1 MVLLG
6 DLGAR
11 ITSFRQSMSG
21 NSDNIQAR
29 ASLICRQ
36 LVQSEPSQLTG
47 RGLDA
52 AACGCCAWLQGF
64 AGAEPALD
72 AAARKML
79 GNIWDEG
86 LRRAATIV
94 DIPGRESFHVSDTDS
109 TVCFPNTESLYA
121 VLALYRIAYGPTVPA
136 SDYSLA
142 EQCDALA
149 SSLLEHAAGRH
160 SALDGREDDTI
171 LMHVAANLYC
181 YVVPEDL
188 EDDDIVE
195 SLRTIAGR
203 WKEDR
208 SAPVDL
214 LLQRLC
220 ALEAANGLFGEWRPA
235 LPPASAVASPEGL
248 SALVRILARRLDDP
262 AALAEACAALER
274 QLSLSPDLSAAA
286 SLLEGLGALRMLTEE
301 GAVLN
306 CA

>member
-1 MVLLG
+1 
-6 DLGAR
+6 
-11 ITSFRQSMSG
+11 MSG
-21 NSDNIQAR
+21 NSENLQAR

-36 LVQSEPSQLTG
+36 LVQSEPLLLTG
-47 RGLDA
+47 RGLEA
-52 AACGCCAWLQGF
+52 AARGCCAWLQGF
-64 AGAEPALD
+64 TGAEPALD
-72 AAARKML
+72 AAVREML

-86 LRRAATIV
+86 LRRAATLV
-94 DIPGRESFHVSDTDS
+94 DTPGRESFHVSDTDS

-208 SAPVDL
+208 SAPVEL

-220 ALEAANGLFGEWRPA
+220 ALEAADGLFGEWRPA

-274 QLSLSPDLSAAA
+274 LSLDISAVA

-301 GAVLN
+301 RVVLN

>member
-1 MVLLG
+1 MVLLE

-36 LVQSEPSQLTG
+36 LVQSEPSRLTG
-47 RGLDA
+47 RGLEA
-52 AACGCCAWLQGF
+52 AARGCCAWLQGF
-64 AGAEPALD
+64 SGTDPDLD
-72 AAARKML
+72 AAARELL

-86 LRRAATIV
+86 FRAAILV
-94 DIPGRESFHVSDTDS
+94 G
-109 TVCFPNTESLYA
+109 FPNTEALYA
-121 VLALYRIAYGPTVPA
+121 VLALYRIAYGPTIAA

-142 EQCDALA
+142 EQCDAFA

-195 SLRTIAGR
+195 PLRTIAGR

-220 ALEAANGLFGEWRPA
+220 ALEAADGLFGEWRPA

-262 AALAEACAALER
+262 AALAEACAALEQ
-274 QLSLSPDLSAAA
+274 QLSLSPDISAAA

>member
-1 MVLLG
+1 MVLLE

-11 ITSFRQSMSG
+11 FTSFCQSMSG
-21 NSDNIQAR
+21 NSENLQAR

-36 LVQSEPSQLTG
+36 LVQSEPLLLTG
-47 RGLDA
+47 RGLEA
-52 AACGCCAWLQGF
+52 AARGCCAWLQGF
-64 AGAEPALD
+64 TGAEPALD
-72 AAARKML
+72 AAVREML

-86 LRRAATIV
+86 LRRAATLV
-94 DIPGRESFHVSDTDS
+94 DTPGRESFHVSDTDS

-208 SAPVDL
+208 SAPVEL

-220 ALEAANGLFGEWRPA
+220 ALDAADGLFGEWRPA

-274 QLSLSPDLSAAA
+274 QLSLSPDISAVA
-286 SLLEGLGALRMLTEE
+286 SLLEGLSAMRMLMEE
-301 GAVLN
+301 RAVLN

>member
-1 MVLLG
+1 MVLLE

-21 NSDNIQAR
+21 NSEDLQVHA
-29 ASLICRQ
+29 ALICRQ
-36 LVQSEPSQLTG
+36 FAQVIPSRLTG
-47 RGLDA
+47 RGLEA
-52 AACGCCAWLQGF
+52 AVRGCCAWLQGF
-64 AGAEPALD
+64 AGTDPDLD
-72 AAARKML
+72 AAARELL

-86 LRRAATIV
+86 LRRAATLV
-94 DIPGRESFHVSDTDS
+94 G
-109 TVCFPNTESLYA
+109 FPNTEALYA
-121 VLALYRIAYGPTVPA
+121 VLALYRIAYGPTVAA

-208 SAPVDL
+208 SAYVDL
-214 LLQRLC
+214 FLQRLC
-220 ALEAANGLFGEWRPA
+220 ALEAADGLFGEWRPA

-274 QLSLSPDLSAAA
+274 QLSLSLDLSAVA

>member
-1 MVLLG
+1 M
-6 DLGAR
+6 
-11 ITSFRQSMSG
+11 
-21 NSDNIQAR
+21 
-29 ASLICRQ
+29 
-36 LVQSEPSQLTG
+36 
-47 RGLDA
+47 
-52 AACGCCAWLQGF
+52 
-64 AGAEPALD
+64 D
-72 AAARKML
+72 AAAREML

-121 VLALYRIAYGPTVPA
+121 VLALYRIAYSPTVPA

-149 SSLLEHAAGRH
+149 SSLLEYAAGRY

-195 SLRTIAGR
+195 SLRTIAGH

-220 ALEAANGLFGEWRPA
+220 ALEAADGLFGEWRPA

-262 AALAEACAALER
+262 AALAETCAALER
-274 QLSLSPDLSAAA
+274 QLSLSLDISAAT
-286 SLLEGLGALRMLTEE
+286 SLLEGLSALRLQNEDMQ
-301 GAVLN
+301 VLN

>member
-1 MVLLG
+1 
-6 DLGAR
+6 
-11 ITSFRQSMSG
+11 MSG

-36 LVQSEPSQLTG
+36 LVQSEPSRLTG

-72 AAARKML
+72 AAAREML

-136 SDYSLA
+136 SDYSVA

-195 SLRTIAGR
+195 SLKTIAGR

-220 ALEAANGLFGEWRPA
+220 ALEAADGLFGEWRPA

-262 AALAEACAALER
+262 AALAEACVALER
-274 QLSLSPDLSAAA
+274 QLSLSPDISAVA
-286 SLLEGLGALRMLTEE
+286 SLLEGLGALLMLTEE
-301 GAVLN
+301 GVVLN

>member
-1 MVLLG
+1 MVLLE

-11 ITSFRQSMSG
+11 FTSFCQSMSG
-21 NSDNIQAR
+21 NSENLQAR

-36 LVQSEPSQLTG
+36 LVQSEPSRLTG
-47 RGLDA
+47 RGLEPA
-52 AACGCCAWLQGF
+52 ARGCCAWLHGF
-64 AGAEPALD
+64 SGTDPDLD
-72 AAARKML
+72 AAARELL

-86 LRRAATIV
+86 FRAATLV
-94 DIPGRESFHVSDTDS
+94 GFS
-109 TVCFPNTESLYA
+109 NTEALYA
-121 VLALYRIAYGPTVPA
+121 VLSLYRIAYGPTVAA

-149 SSLLEHAAGRH
+149 SSLLEHAVGRH
-160 SALDGREDDTI
+160 SAFDGCEDDTI

-188 EDDDIVE
+188 EDLEDDDIVE
-195 SLRTIAGR
+195 SLRSIAGR

-208 SAPVDL
+208 SASVDL
-214 LLQRLC
+214 LLRRLC
-220 ALEAANGLFGEWRPA
+220 AIEAADGLFGEWRPA

-274 QLSLSPDLSAAA
+274 QLSLSLDLSAVA

>member
-1 MVLLG
+1 MVLLE

-11 ITSFRQSMSG
+11 ITSFPQSMSG

-36 LVQSEPSQLTG
+36 LVQSEPSLLTG

-72 AAARKML
+72 AAAREML

-86 LRRAATIV
+86 LRRSATLV

-160 SALDGREDDTI
+160 SALDGREGDTI

-208 SAPVDL
+208 SASVDL

-274 QLSLSPDLSAAA
+274 QLSLSPDISAVA

-301 GAVLN
+301 GVVLN

>member
-1 MVLLG
+1 
-6 DLGAR
+6 
-11 ITSFRQSMSG
+11 MSG

-36 LVQSEPSQLTG
+36 LVQSEPSLLTG

-52 AACGCCAWLQGF
+52 AARGCCAWLQGF

-72 AAARKML
+72 AAAREML
-79 GNIWDEG
+79 GNIWEEG

-208 SAPVDL
+208 SASVDL
-214 LLQRLC
+214 FLQRMC
-220 ALEAANGLFGEWRPA
+220 ALEAADGLFGEWRPA

-274 QLSLSPDLSAAA
+274 QLPLSQDLSAVA
-286 SLLEGLGALRMLTEE
+286 SLLEGLSVLRLQNEE
-301 GAVLN
+301 RQVLN

>member
-1 MVLLG
+1 
-6 DLGAR
+6 
-11 ITSFRQSMSG
+11 MSG

-36 LVQSEPSQLTG
+36 LVQSEPSRLTG

-72 AAARKML
+72 AAAREML

-136 SDYSLA
+136 SDYSVA

-203 WKEDR
+203 WKEDH
-208 SAPVDL
+208 SASVNL
-214 LLQRLC
+214 FLQRLC
-220 ALEAANGLFGEWRPA
+220 ALEAADGLFGEWRPA

-274 QLSLSPDLSAAA
+274 QLPLSQDLSAAA
-286 SLLEGLGALRMLTEE
+286 SLLEGLGALRLLTEE

>member
-1 MVLLG
+1 MVLLE

-36 LVQSEPSQLTG
+36 LVQSEPSLLTG

-52 AACGCCAWLQGF
+52 AARGCCAWLQGF

-72 AAARKML
+72 AAAREML
-79 GNIWDEG
+79 GNIWEEG

-208 SAPVDL
+208 SASVDL
-214 LLQRLC
+214 FLQRMC
-220 ALEAANGLFGEWRPA
+220 ALEAADGLFGEWRPA

-274 QLSLSPDLSAAA
+274 QLPLSQDLSAVA
-286 SLLEGLGALRMLTEE
+286 SLLEGLSVLRLQNEE
-301 GAVLN
+301 RQVLN

>member
-1 MVLLG
+1 MVLLE

-11 ITSFRQSMSG
+11 VTSFRQSMSG
-21 NSDNIQAR
+21 NSDNLHAR
-29 ASLICRQ
+29 ASLVCRQ
-36 LVQSEPSQLTG
+36 LVQSEPSRLTG
-47 RGLDA
+47 RGLEA
-52 AACGCCAWLQGF
+52 AARGCCAWLQGF
-64 AGAEPALD
+64 AGTDPALD
-72 AAARKML
+72 TAAREML

-86 LRRAATIV
+86 LRRAATLV
-94 DIPGRESFHVSDTDS
+94 G
-109 TVCFPNTESLYA
+109 FPNTESLHA
-121 VLALYRIAYGPTVPA
+121 VLALYRIAYGPTVAA

-142 EQCDALA
+142 EQCDAFA

-195 SLRTIAGR
+195 PLRTIAGR

-220 ALEAANGLFGEWRPA
+220 ALEAADGLFGEWRPA

-262 AALAEACAALER
+262 AALGEACAALER
-274 QLSLSPDLSAAA
+274 QLSLSQDISTAA

>member
-1 MVLLG
+1 MVLLE

-21 NSDNIQAR
+21 NSDNIQSR

-36 LVQSEPSQLTG
+36 LVQSEPSRLTG

-52 AACGCCAWLQGF
+52 AARGCSAWLQGF

-72 AAARKML
+72 AAAREML

-86 LRRAATIV
+86 LRRTATLV
-94 DIPGRESFHVSDTDS
+94 G
-109 TVCFPNTESLYA
+109 FPNTESLNA
-121 VLALYRIAYGPTVPA
+121 VLALYRIAYGPTVSA
-136 SDYSLA
+136 SDYSPA

-160 SALDGREDDTI
+160 SDIDGREDDTI

-208 SAPVDL
+208 SAPEDL
-214 LLQRLC
+214 LLQRMC
-220 ALEAANGLFGEWRPA
+220 ALEAADGLFGEWRPA
-235 LPPASAVASPEGL
+235 LPPVSAVTSPEGL

-274 QLSLSPDLSAAA
+274 QLSLSPDISSVA

-301 GAVLN
+301 GVVLN

>member
-36 LVQSEPSQLTG
+36 LVQSESLRLTG

-72 AAARKML
+72 AAAREML

-160 SALDGREDDTI
+160 SALDGREGDTI

-208 SAPVDL
+208 SASVDL
-214 LLQRLC
+214 FLQRMC
-220 ALEAANGLFGEWRPA
+220 ALEAADGLFGEWRPA

-262 AALAEACAALER
+262 AALAEACTALER
-274 QLSLSPDLSAAA
+274 QLSLFPDISAAA
-286 SLLEGLGALRMLTEE
+286 SLLEGLSALRLQNEDMQ
-301 GAVLN
+301 VLN

>member
-1 MVLLG
+1 MQ
-6 DLGAR
+6 R
-11 ITSFRQSMSG
+11 
-21 NSDNIQAR
+21 
-29 ASLICRQ
+29 
-36 LVQSEPSQLTG
+36 LTG

-72 AAARKML
+72 AAAREML

-136 SDYSLA
+136 SDYSVA

-203 WKEDR
+203 WKEDH
-208 SAPVDL
+208 SASVNL
-214 LLQRLC
+214 FLQRLC
-220 ALEAANGLFGEWRPA
+220 ALEAADGLFGEWRPA

-274 QLSLSPDLSAAA
+274 QLPLSQDLSAAA
-286 SLLEGLGALRMLTEE
+286 SLLEGLGALRLLTEE

>member
-1 MVLLG
+1 MVLLE

-11 ITSFRQSMSG
+11 FTSFCQSMSG
-21 NSDNIQAR
+21 NSENLQAR

-36 LVQSEPSQLTG
+36 LVQSEPSRLTG
-47 RGLDA
+47 RGLEA
-52 AACGCCAWLQGF
+52 AARGCCAWLQGF
-64 AGAEPALD
+64 TGAEPALD
-72 AAARKML
+72 AAVREML

-86 LRRAATIV
+86 LRRAATLV
-94 DIPGRESFHVSDTDS
+94 DTPGRESFHVSDTDS

-208 SAPVDL
+208 SAPVEL

-220 ALEAANGLFGEWRPA
+220 AIEAADGLFGEWRPA

-274 QLSLSPDLSAAA
+274 QLSLSLDLFAVA